1 MPRVGSAVERLTTK
15 WLLSAKELRIHKYT
29 YEGDHNDY
37 DEQVV
42 MSNTM
47 FVVGATHPNEL
58 AEIRK
63 IIPNHFILIPGVG
76 AQGGDLKEISAFGLT
91 KEAGLLVNVGRSII
105 YASKGNDFEEAA
117 AKEAEKIHVE
127 MKTYLSM
134 YASS

>member
-1 MPRVGSAVERLTTK
+1 
-15 WLLSAKELRIHKYT
+15 
-29 YEGDHNDY
+29 
-37 DEQVV
+37 
-42 MSNTM
+42 M

-76 AQGGDLKEISAFGLT
+76 AQGGDLKEISSFGLT

-117 AKEAEKIHVE
+117 AKEAEKIQEE

-134 YASS
+134 YAFS

>member
-1 MPRVGSAVERLTTK
+1 MNPFFKSLESGEKLYQKVISE
-15 WLLSAKELRIHKYT
+15 AKNWGNEA
-29 YEGDHNDY
+29 
-37 DEQVV
+37 
-42 MSNTM
+42 NTM

-76 AQGGDLKEISAFGLT
+76 AQGGDLKEISSFGLT

-117 AKEAEKIHVE
+117 AKEAEKIQVE